1 MLDLN
6 DLIRDC
12 PGIGAALAQAGAICL
27 ESQNHTPG
35 VVLAIRGNAAVGNT
49 YRLDWTSTASRGRA
63 LWQCNQA
70 TEWGAAAVAILL
82 VNHATPYQVVE
93 ASRLGTGIDFWLGDD
108 SDLIF
113 QRKARLEVSGIRS
126 DSDAAIAQRVIEK
139 LNQTTQSDHSQTTA
153 YVIVVEFS
161 QPVAEVRVK

>member
-6 DLIRDC
+6 DLPREYRGT
-12 PGIGAALAQAGAICL
+12 GIALALAGAICL

-35 VVLAIRGNAAVGNT
+35 VALAVRGNADGTRNFC
-49 YRLDWTSTASRGRA
+49 LNWTPTASGDNA
-63 LWQCNQA
+63 LWQPNQA

-82 VNHATPYQVVE
+82 VNNETPYRVVE
-93 ASRLGTGIDFWLGDD
+93 AAIVGTGIDFWLSED
-108 SDLIF
+108 SDLTF
-113 QRKARLEVSGIRS
+113 QHKARLEVSGIRNG
-126 DSDAAIAQRVIEK
+126 DDAAVTRRVREK

-161 QPVAEVRVK
+161 RPVAEIQAR

>member
-6 DLIRDC
+6 ELPREH
-12 PGIGAALAQAGAICL
+12 PGIGDALAQAGAICL

-49 YRLDWTSTASRGRA
+49 YRLNWTSTASRGRA
-63 LWQCNQA
+63 LWQYNQA

-82 VNHATPYQVVE
+82 VNQETPYRVVE
-93 ASRLGTGIDFWLGDD
+93 AAAAGTGIDFWLSED
-108 SDLIF
+108 SDLTF
-113 QRKARLEVSGIRS
+113 QHQARVEVSGIRNGN
-126 DSDAAIAQRVIEK
+126 DAAVTRRVNQK
-139 LNQTTQSDHSQTTA
+139 LTQTTQSDHTQTTA

-161 QPVAEVRVK
+161 RPVAEIRAR